1 MQRIKTPE
9 TGTKR
14 PLWAS
19 SITCAGVSSVRIA
32 TGHLGARAR
41 AQRRRH
47 SPFAVDH
54 RNHPGIF
61 APTTPSHGLPLH
73 ESPSSLPCGFLSPS
87 SWRPASKSA
96 FLLRLP
102 HLYRSSLCVSESL
115 PRPHHS
121 PSLGPSPFS
130 KRLVL
135 CRATAALPNTTQH
148 NRRTVRHRPTTKPRA
163 RPVGN
168 ISSPPTKTFSPPR
181 RLPSLHSPSADSP
194 ISPRE
199 PQSQLPAMSRTTMP
213 TGAKTRLMSELKT
226 LCKENWINFEDVS

>member
-1 MQRIKTPE
+1 MPELSRGFALTHKPGSIGFTEGPGLQRIKTPE

-47 SPFAVDH
+47 SPFAVHH

-61 APTTPSHGLPLH
+61 APTTPSHGLSLT
-73 ESPSSLPCGFLSPS
+73 ESPSSLPCGFLSHS

-135 CRATAALPNTTQH
+135 CRATAALPTQH
-148 NRRTVRHRPTTKPRA
+148 NTTDA
-163 RPVGN
+163 
-168 ISSPPTKTFSPPR
+168 
-181 RLPSLHSPSADSP
+181 PSVTAQQQNP
-194 ISPRE
+194 
-199 PQSQLPAMSRTTMP
+199 
-213 TGAKTRLMSELKT
+213 ELGR
-226 LCKENWINFEDVS
+226 